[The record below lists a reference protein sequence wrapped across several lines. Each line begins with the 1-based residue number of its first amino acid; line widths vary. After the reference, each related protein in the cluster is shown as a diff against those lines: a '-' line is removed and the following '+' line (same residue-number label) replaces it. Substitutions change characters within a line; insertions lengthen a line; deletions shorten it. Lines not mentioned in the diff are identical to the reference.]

1 MISLASWDV
10 SSLLTDTGGHTEEL
24 LFVPSL
30 WQLVYTIGLI
40 LAFFL
45 VILSLNLF
53 ASIIR
58 QTMLVLLPLQVI
70 FPFVHEAC

>member
-40 LAFFL
+40 LAFFF
-45 VILSLNLF
+45 SH
-53 ASIIR
+53 
-58 QTMLVLLPLQVI
+58 
-70 FPFVHEAC
+70 PFS